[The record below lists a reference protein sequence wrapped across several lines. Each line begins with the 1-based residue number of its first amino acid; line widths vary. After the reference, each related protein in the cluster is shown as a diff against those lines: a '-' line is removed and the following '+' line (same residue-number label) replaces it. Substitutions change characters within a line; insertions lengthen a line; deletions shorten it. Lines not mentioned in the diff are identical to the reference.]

1 MTRARRFVG
10 VARILVGLF
19 ALTVIVIQITDRL
32 LNNEFDP
39 AEYFSYFTIQSILIT
54 IVVLLVGGWMA
65 LRLPEDTVLYTSVR
79 LGVVAYAIVTAGV
92 YNLLLRSVPYEGYQG
107 IQWLNEVEHVWLPLF
122 VLLDWLFSP
131 GRPALPFKAMFVA
144 AVYPLAW
151 LAYTLIRGVFF
162 TGEYPYP
169 FLDPANGGWA
179 SVGLYI
185 VGLSAFILAIAAA
198 GVAYSRAR
206 RRRGTVESVV

>member
-1 MTRARRFVG
+1 MNSRRVTG

-19 ALTVIVIQITDRL
+19 ALAVIVIQITDRL
-32 LNNEFDP
+32 LNNAFDP
-39 AEYFSYFTIQSILIT
+39 GEYFSYFTIQSILIT

-92 YNLLLRSVPYEGYQG
+92 YNGLLRYVPYEGYQG
-107 IQWLNEVEHVWLPLF
+107 IAWLNEAEHVWLPVF

-131 GRPALPFKAMFVA
+131 GRPRLSWRALGVVIVF
-144 AVYPLAW
+144 PLAW
-151 LAYTLIRGVFF
+151 LAYTLVRGAFF

-169 FLDPANGGWA
+169 FLDPGNGGWA
-179 SVGLYI
+179 SVALYI
-185 VGLSAFILAIAAA
+185 VGLSAFILAIAAL
-198 GVAYSRAR
+198 GVLYSRLTKRPRAR
-206 RRRGTVESVV
+206 